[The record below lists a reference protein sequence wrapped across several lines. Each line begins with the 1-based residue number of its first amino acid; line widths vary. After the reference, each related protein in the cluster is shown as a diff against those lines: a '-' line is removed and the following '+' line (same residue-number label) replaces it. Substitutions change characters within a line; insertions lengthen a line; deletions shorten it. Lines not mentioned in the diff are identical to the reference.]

1 MSKRKI
7 PYNRIIFD
15 IVLITAAAAITTAA
29 ILLHKHSILIAAL
42 PMLIYAVLSLFNI
55 YQDIIKRISFIFNA
69 VKNDDYTFRFAD
81 TPAVTDFAL
90 VNYSLNRIKEV
101 LDSAKLQIRE
111 KEKYFELIMECANIG
126 IITVMKNGA
135 VVQANSKA
143 TNLFGL
149 MRLTHINQLRPI
161 SEALA
166 DAMQKIRNGEQTLVR
181 YVNETGEMN
190 LSLNCADMK
199 LGERDLRVITIGDV
213 NNELSDKEIESWDK
227 LTRILTHE
235 IMNSLA
241 PVTSISHTLLTAAPD
256 SEEMQSGLQTI
267 HATSKRLLA
276 FVDSFRQ
283 VTRLP
288 APQKA
293 PFYLADL
300 INEAA
305 SLNDLH
311 GDVFTTEIKP
321 ADTMLYADR
330 MLMSQVM
337 VNLLKNAR
345 EAAAALGEEKRISV
359 RSFIDG
365 NERVNIEVSDN
376 GGPIPPEIAENIFT
390 PFFSTKNG
398 GSGIGLAISR
408 QIVHMHGGT
417 LRLTHN
423 SHKRVTFTIILD

>member
-1 MSKRKI
+1 MTKRKI

-15 IVLITAAAAITTAA
+15 IVLIIAATAITTVVL
-29 ILLHKHSILIAAL
+29 IERKYSVLIATV
-42 PMLIYAVLSLFNI
+42 PMFVYSVLSLFNI
-55 YQDIIKRISFIFNA
+55 YHDIIKRIAFIFHA
-69 VKNDDYTFRFAD
+69 VKNDDYSFRFAD
-81 TPAVTDFAL
+81 TPAVTDNAL

-135 VVQANSKA
+135 VLQANSKA

-149 MRLTHINQLRPI
+149 IRLSHVNQLRPI
-161 SEALA
+161 SETLA
-166 DAMQKIRNGEQTLVR
+166 DALLGIRNGDQTLVR
-181 YVNETGEMN
+181 YVNETGEMS
-190 LSLNCADMK
+190 LSLNCSDMK
-199 LGERDLRVITIGDV
+199 LGDKDLRVITIGDV

-241 PVTSISHTLLTAAPD
+241 PVTSISHTLLTADPD
-256 SEEMQSGLQTI
+256 NEQMQSGLQTI

-288 APQKA
+288 APQKT
-293 PFYLADL
+293 PFDLADMV
-300 INEAA
+300 NEAA
-305 SLNDLH
+305 SLNGLH
-311 GDVFTTEIKP
+311 GETFETEIDP
-321 ADTMLYADR
+321 ADTMIYADR
-330 MLMSQVM
+330 ILMSQVM
-337 VNLLKNAR
+337 VNLIKNAR
-345 EAAAALGEEKRISV
+345 EATASLGDGKRIRV

-365 NERVNIEVSDN
+365 NERVNIEVSNN
-376 GGPIPPEIAENIFT
+376 GDAIPPEIAENIFT
-390 PFFSTKNG
+390 PFFSTKKD

-408 QIVHMHGGT
+408 QIVHMHGGS

-423 SHKRVTFTIILD
+423 RNGRVAFTIILD

>member
-1 MSKRKI
+1 MKKRKI
-7 PYNRIIFD
+7 PYNLIIFD
-15 IVLITAAAAITTAA
+15 IVLIVAASAVTTAA
-29 ILLHKHSILIAAL
+29 LLLSKHSILIVAV
-42 PMLIYAVLSLFNI
+42 PMFAYSILSLFNI
-55 YQDIIKRISFIFNA
+55 YQDIIRRISFIFNA
-69 VKNDDYTFRFAD
+69 VKNDDYSFRFAD

-149 MRLTHINQLRPI
+149 IRLSHVNQLRPI
-161 SEALA
+161 SETLA
-166 DAMQKIRNGEQTLVR
+166 DALMRIRNGEQTLVR
-181 YVNETGEMN
+181 YVNETGEMS
-190 LSLNCADMK
+190 LSLNCSDLK

-213 NNELSDKEIESWDK
+213 NNELNDKEIESWDK

-241 PVTSISHTLLTAAPD
+241 PITSISHTLLTAAPD
-256 SEEMQSGLQTI
+256 SEEMHSGLQTI
-267 HATSKRLLA
+267 HDTSKRLLS

-288 APQKA
+288 TPQKA
-293 PFYLADL
+293 PFYLL
-300 INEAA
+300 ELVNEAA

-311 GDVFTTEIKP
+311 DEQFETDIEPV
-321 ADTMLYADR
+321 DTMLYADR

-337 VNLLKNAR
+337 VNLIKNAR
-345 EAAAALGEEKRISV
+345 EATAQLGTARRIRV
-359 RSFIDG
+359 RSFIDE

-376 GGPIPPEIAENIFT
+376 GAPIPPEIAENIFT
-390 PFFSTKNG
+390 PFFSTKKE
-398 GSGIGLAISR
+398 GSA
-408 QIVHMHGGT
+408 
-417 LRLTHN
+417 
-423 SHKRVTFTIILD
+423 

>member
-1 MSKRKI
+1 MKKRKI
-7 PYNRIIFD
+7 PYNLIIFD
-15 IVLITAAAAITTAA
+15 IVLIVAASAVTTAA
-29 ILLHKHSILIAAL
+29 LLLSKHSILIVAV
-42 PMLIYAVLSLFNI
+42 PMFAYSILSLFNI
-55 YQDIIKRISFIFNA
+55 YQDIIRRISFIFNA
-69 VKNDDYTFRFAD
+69 VKNDDYSFRFAD

-149 MRLTHINQLRPI
+149 IRLSHVNQLRPI
-161 SEALA
+161 SETLA
-166 DAMQKIRNGEQTLVR
+166 DALMRIRNGEQTLVR
-181 YVNETGEMN
+181 YVNETGEMS
-190 LSLNCADMK
+190 LSLNCSDLK

-213 NNELSDKEIESWDK
+213 NNELNDKEIESWDK

-241 PVTSISHTLLTAAPD
+241 PITSISHTLLTAAPD
-256 SEEMQSGLQTI
+256 SEEMHSGLQTI
-267 HATSKRLLA
+267 HDTSKRLLS

-288 APQKA
+288 TPQKA
-293 PFYLADL
+293 PFYLL
-300 INEAA
+300 ELVNEAA

-311 GDVFTTEIKP
+311 DEQFETDIEPV
-321 ADTMLYADR
+321 DTMLYADR

-337 VNLLKNAR
+337 VNLIK
-345 EAAAALGEEKRISV
+345 
-359 RSFIDG
+359 
-365 NERVNIEVSDN
+365 
-376 GGPIPPEIAENIFT
+376 
-390 PFFSTKNG
+390 
-398 GSGIGLAISR
+398 
-408 QIVHMHGGT
+408 GT
-417 LRLTHN
+417 SIN
-423 SHKRVTFTIILD
+423 

>member
-1 MSKRKI
+1 MIDYS
-7 PYNRIIFD
+7 PF
-15 IVLITAAAAITTAA
+15 
-29 ILLHKHSILIAAL
+29 
-42 PMLIYAVLSLFNI
+42 LFP
-55 YQDIIKRISFIFNA
+55 DP
-69 VKNDDYTFRFAD
+69 
-81 TPAVTDFAL
+81 PAVTDFAL

-149 MRLTHINQLRPI
+149 IRLSHVNQLRPI
-161 SEALA
+161 SETLA
-166 DAMQKIRNGEQTLVR
+166 DALMRIRNGEQTLVR
-181 YVNETGEMN
+181 YVNETGEMS
-190 LSLNCADMK
+190 LSLNCSDLK

-213 NNELSDKEIESWDK
+213 NNELNDKEIESWDK

-241 PVTSISHTLLTAAPD
+241 PITSISHTLLTAAPD
-256 SEEMQSGLQTI
+256 SEEMHSGLQTI
-267 HATSKRLLA
+267 HDTSKRLLS

-288 APQKA
+288 TPQKA
-293 PFYLADL
+293 PFYLL
-300 INEAA
+300 ELVNEAA

-311 GDVFTTEIKP
+311 DEQFETDIEPV
-321 ADTMLYADR
+321 DTMLYADR

-337 VNLLKNAR
+337 VNLIKNAR
-345 EAAAALGEEKRISV
+345 EATAQLGAARRIRV
-359 RSFIDG
+359 RSFIDE

-376 GGPIPPEIAENIFT
+376 GAPIPPEIAENIFT
-390 PFFSTKNG
+390 PFFSTKKE
-398 GSGIGLAISR
+398 GSGIGLAVSR

-423 SHKRVTFTIILD
+423 RAGRVAFTIVLD

>member
-149 MRLTHINQLRPI
+149 MRLTHINQLRR
-161 SEALA
+161 
-166 DAMQKIRNGEQTLVR
+166 Q
-181 YVNETGEMN
+181 
-190 LSLNCADMK
+190 
-199 LGERDLRVITIGDV
+199 RDGRDEPVAQLRG
-213 NNELSDKEIESWDK
+213 
-227 LTRILTHE
+227 HE
-235 IMNSLA
+235 
-241 PVTSISHTLLTAAPD
+241 V
-256 SEEMQSGLQTI
+256 G
-267 HATSKRLLA
+267 
-276 FVDSFRQ
+276 
-283 VTRLP
+283 
-288 APQKA
+288 
-293 PFYLADL
+293 
-300 INEAA
+300 
-305 SLNDLH
+305 
-311 GDVFTTEIKP
+311 
-321 ADTMLYADR
+321 
-330 MLMSQVM
+330 
-337 VNLLKNAR
+337 
-345 EAAAALGEEKRISV
+345 
-359 RSFIDG
+359 
-365 NERVNIEVSDN
+365 
-376 GGPIPPEIAENIFT
+376 
-390 PFFSTKNG
+390 
-398 GSGIGLAISR
+398 
-408 QIVHMHGGT
+408 
-417 LRLTHN
+417 
-423 SHKRVTFTIILD
+423 

>member
-1 MSKRKI
+1 MKKRKI

-15 IVLITAAAAITTAA
+15 ILLIAAASAITTAA
-29 ILLHKHSILIAAL
+29 LLLGKHSILIAAV
-42 PMLIYAVLSLFNI
+42 PMLIYSVLSLFDI
-55 YQDIIKRISFIFNA
+55 YHDIIKRISFIFNA

-81 TPAVTDFAL
+81 SPAVTDSAL

-143 TNLFGL
+143 TNIFGL
-149 MRLTHINQLRPI
+149 MRLTHVNQLRPI
-161 SEALA
+161 SDTLA
-166 DAMQKIRNGEQTLVR
+166 DAMHKIRNGEQTLVR
-181 YVNETGEMN
+181 YVNETGEMS
-190 LSLNCADMK
+190 LSLNCSDMK
-199 LGERDLRVITIGDV
+199 LGDRDLRVITIGDV

-267 HATSKRLLA
+267 HATSRRLLA

-300 INEAA
+300 VNEAA
-305 SLNDLH
+305 TLNDL
-311 GDVFTTEIKP
+311 GSDEFEVDIDP
-321 ADTMLYADR
+321 ADTMIYADR
-330 MLMSQVM
+330 TLMSQVM

-345 EAAAALGEEKRISV
+345 EAVASMEGTRHIGV
-359 RSFIDG
+359 RSFIDD

-376 GGPIPPEIAENIFT
+376 CGPIAPEIAENIFA
-390 PFFSTKNG
+390 PFFSTKKN
-398 GSGIGLAISR
+398 GSGIGLAVSR

-423 SHKRVTFTIILD
+423 SHKRVTFTIVLD